1 MNVQLNCP
9 LAKNPIIFLLGVE
22 RKNNAMYIAN
32 GEIDS
37 NTVGFLCCSAVIER
51 REPLS
56 VGRTISLFIRVLVA
70 SRSLRQFFFQQGNSG
85 ERGPP
90 GPPGSTVRFRN
101 CTYQHALEVALYIT

>member
-37 NTVGFLCCSAVIER
+37 NTVGFLCCSAVIEM
-51 REPLS
+51 
-56 VGRTISLFIRVLVA
+56 
-70 SRSLRQFFFQQGNSG
+70 
-85 ERGPP
+85 
-90 GPPGSTVRFRN
+90 
-101 CTYQHALEVALYIT
+101 